1 MSNIKIEEVGR
12 TLAPNEEHI
21 LRQAIIVCRRLDKD
35 AEFYG
40 HSPKS
45 WARSCYE
52 EARMSLQDMLLL
64 HGEEK

>member
-1 MSNIKIEEVGR
+1 MSNIKIEKVGR

-35 AEFYG
+35 AKNNG
-40 HSPKS
+40 HSHRS
-45 WARSCYE
+45 WARSCYD

-64 HGEEK
+64 HEG